1 MPRGVQYIDTQ
12 CRGALNRVRGMG
24 FRWSLNPYRG
34 CVHDCHY
41 CFARRYNAFQ
51 DLNPGEDFSGLVSIK
66 TNVVDRLRSE
76 LSRPSWRREVVAIGT
91 ATDPYQPIEGSK
103 RLTRGCIEALAERRT
118 PLQLVTKGTMVQRDI
133 DVLIDATK
141 RAGASVSFS
150 VTTMDPDLW
159 RELEPGTP
167 PPWKRLQVMERL
179 VQAGVR
185 AGVLLAPIVPG
196 ITDTQESLAEVVEA
210 AAAHGAHFLH
220 PNVLH
225 LQPGTR
231 EHFMEYL
238 AQKHPRLHSA
248 YQRLYVES
256 YAPTTLRRDVE
267 ERVTDLMDHYGL
279 QGTPPRLVAASAA
292 RPAAYPR
299 RRLAR
304 VCRRR
309 NGQASDGRLPPAN
322 PT

>member
-196 ITDTQESLAEVVEA
+196 ITDTQEGLAEVVEA

-231 EHFMEYL
+231 EHFMDYL

-279 QGTPPRLVAASAA
+279 QERRHDWWQPPQ
-292 RPAAYPR
+292 RPQQLT
-299 RRLAR
+299 LAG
-304 VCRRR
+304 V
-309 NGQASDGRLPPAN
+309 
-322 PT
+322 

>member
-1 MPRGVQYIDTQ
+1 MS
-12 CRGALNRVRGMG
+12 
-24 FRWSLNPYRG
+24 WS
-34 CVHDCHY
+34 
-41 CFARRYNAFQ
+41 
-51 DLNPGEDFSGLVSIK
+51 S
-66 TNVVDRLRSE
+66 LRAE
-76 LSRPSWRREVVAIGT
+76 LSRRSWRREVVAIGT

-103 RLTRGCIEALAERRT
+103 RLTRGCLEALAERRT

-133 DVLIDATK
+133 DVLADASK

-150 VTTMDPDLW
+150 ITTMDPDLW

-179 VQAGVR
+179 VRAGVR

-196 ITDTQESLAEVVEA
+196 ITDNQESLSAVVEA

-231 EHFMEYL
+231 EHFMDYL
-238 AQKHPRLHSA
+238 AQQHPRLHSA

-256 YAPTTLRRDVE
+256 FAPNAFRREVE

-279 QGTPPRLVAASAA
+279 QE
-292 RPAAYPR
+292 R
-299 RRLAR
+299 RHDWWQLPQRAQQLTLAG
-304 VCRRR
+304 V
-309 NGQASDGRLPPAN
+309 
-322 PT
+322 